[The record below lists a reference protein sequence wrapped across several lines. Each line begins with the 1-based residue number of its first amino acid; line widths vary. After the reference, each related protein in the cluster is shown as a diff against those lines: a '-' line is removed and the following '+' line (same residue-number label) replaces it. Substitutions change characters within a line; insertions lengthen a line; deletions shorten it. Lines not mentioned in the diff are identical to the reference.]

1 MPDFSLDLAGQKVI
15 LNTRFKAI
23 VDGTNGDTILERV
36 EAKLNESAITAKGA
50 VIRAQDVKG
59 RHVELDVSLDNA
71 RLEDLMQLAVK
82 AAKPPLVGRVNPTTH
97 MLLPAGPEDVV
108 QRLQLDGRFELAQ
121 ARFTN
126 LNVQRQIT
134 QR

>member
-1 MPDFSLDLAGQKVI
+1 M
-15 LNTRFKAI
+15 
-23 VDGTNGDTILERV
+23 
-36 EAKLNESAITAKGA
+36 
-50 VIRAQDVKG
+50 
-59 RHVELDVSLDNA
+59 SLDNA

-82 AAKPPLVGRVNPTTH
+82 AAKPPLVGRVNLTTH

-126 LNVQRQIT
+126 LNVQRQIRNVEPPRRGGG
-134 QR
+134 QRGR